1 MVQVKKQINKSIDN
15 IDKVFELEDY
25 GLYYSSDKITF
36 VLFKFIKLNFYKVEK
51 YLFIN
56 RGIGLQINIDFY
68 KVTPKKTS
76 LEIEL
81 KAVNFV
87 GTIYLFLFK
96 RYFSKRISLFADRI
110 LT

>member
-1 MVQVKKQINKSIDN
+1 MIKVKKQINKSIDS

-36 VLFKFIKLNFYKVEK
+36 VLFKFIKLNFYKVEN

-56 RGIGLQINIDFY
+56 KKLGLRIKIDFY

-81 KAVNFV
+81 KSINFV
-87 GTIYLFLFK
+87 GIICLFLFK
-96 RYFSKRISLFADRI
+96 RYFSKRISLLANRI